1 MKKKQALK
9 VMGMVLAGSLVL
21 SEAAP
26 VPVRAA
32 AAAQSSQD
40 KGESQEKTES
50 GAACYIDTENGSDNA
65 DGSSEKNA
73 VKSLNQAVK
82 LYEKAQK
89 GSQKT
94 DSREDTAQ
102 KEQINGYFVF
112 CGMTEDEMKAYL
124 EKESEG
130 LKKGESVLPEGIKA
144 VTSAS
149 YQSVREGQQKT
160 PEISPVPG
168 AIPVPDSEDK
178 SQDSDKNMTENTE
191 NINPD
196 SAGEKTDADDKPDK
210 QGTPVPTETPEPTVT
225 TVPTVTPEPTV
236 TPTPAEIPETTVTP
250 VPTDTPESE
259 PTPTPT
265 VTPVPSPTETPEATV
280 SPDTQT
286 TPEDPSEKP
295 ESAGKPDDSKV
306 NEDTSPETDQKTE
319 DSKEES
325 AGSEN
330 SAEEKQDDV
339 QESNSQKEENDLT
352 DGSESG
358 QKNPEKEQ
366 NSILNGVL
374 PEKQTEEEDWLL
386 PYEMIDESEIPL
398 INAMALLEIPEQEE
412 EITET
417 TEADEKE
424 ESSDEENRL
433 MAKAEG
439 RTPSASSMVAA
450 AEAQIQLLKTP
461 GNMIVGPDNYDIHKK
476 PTQAPEKEESQTN
489 HQSDPETT
497 KSPQATSKPSGS
509 KTSSGS
515 TVKTPQKKTDT
526 DTSIKTYPV
535 QTGDTAMIF
544 PLSVSTVLSAVV
556 LAMLSALHIQSK
568 RRERDLAW
576 LRFRQ
581 ENPLDGEKK

>member
-236 TPTPAEIPETTVTP
+236 TPTPAEIPETP

-417 TEADEKE
+417 DEKE

-433 MAKAEG
+433 MAEVEG